1 MKNIIKIDS
10 KEQFEQLVKENKAVL
25 VDFYADWCGPC
36 KMIAPVL
43 EELATDMPE
52 ALVLKVDVDV
62 QQELAM
68 EYQVM
73 SIPTLISFKE
83 GQKSNTVVGFQPKE
97 SLAALLK

>member
-1 MKNIIKIDS
+1 MKNLIKIDS
-10 KEQFEQLVKENKAVL
+10 TEQFKQLIKENNNVL

-36 KMIAPVL
+36 KMISPVL
-43 EELATDMPE
+43 EEIATEMPN
-52 ALVLKVDVDV
+52 AMIIKVDVDT

-73 SIPTLISFKE
+73 SIPTLILFKD
-83 GQKSNTVVGFQPKE
+83 GQSTKTVVGFQPKE